1 MNEHANQKSMLRDC
15 ETLFHLAGV
24 LADATIPKV
33 CRPGVERS
41 FQPKVNGAVHMIMVL
56 GAENVGQCFM
66 FSSVSSFFG
75 SPGQASYAAANAC
88 LDHLAEYHWQ
98 RAQALYSF
106 QWGPWSEA
114 GMAVAVDR
122 ETSRQSASQCFGG
135 LKNAAGVQIMASF
148 IHVDAC
154 VAVVPSQ
161 MARKLAKQHCKK
173 EVKTT
178 TKDVASAAPS
188 PSKSALSRITVD
200 AEIRDLLKSL
210 LGENTIGMHAETPLN
225 DVGMDSLS
233 AVQFRRDLGNSV
245 DLKLPSTFTFDHPT
259 IRDIVEHIAPS
270 QTRSP
275 VDGPSTTE
283 TGLALSMPS
292 DSTYCALAA
301 SSNRCGDMS
310 SKELLPALM

>member
-1 MNEHANQKSMLRDC
+1 
-15 ETLFHLAGV
+15 
-24 LADATIPKV
+24 
-33 CRPGVERS
+33 
-41 FQPKVNGAVHMIMVL
+41 
-56 GAENVGQCFM
+56 
-66 FSSVSSFFG
+66 
-75 SPGQASYAAANAC
+75 
-88 LDHLAEYHWQ
+88 
-98 RAQALYSF
+98 
-106 QWGPWSEA
+106 
-114 GMAVAVDR
+114 MAVAVDR

-225 DVGMDSLS
+225 DLGMDSLS

-275 VDGPSTTE
+275 ADGPSTTE

-310 SKELLPALM
+310 SKELLPALMWGSDIVIPRTFDSEDDSTPQDVAVHGSFLEQFEVASMFGISPAEASVMNPQQKVML